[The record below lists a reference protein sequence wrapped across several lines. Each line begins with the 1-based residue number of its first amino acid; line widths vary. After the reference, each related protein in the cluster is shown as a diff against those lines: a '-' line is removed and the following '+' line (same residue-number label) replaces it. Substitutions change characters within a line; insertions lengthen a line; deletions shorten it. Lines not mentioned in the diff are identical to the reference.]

1 MGPLDPSA
9 ARPQVDRAAPRAT
22 AAPAAEP
29 HHQRAPPL
37 PPRRVPPPRGSVRAP
52 MPAPHRRLRSSFIGK
67 PAALSSRGP
76 KSHEPPRAPPL
87 PRSQK
92 RQATV
97 ASGPTPRRPRADL
110 ASPGDVDA
118 LRARFRRES
127 PALNDA
133 RCGDL
138 CLTCDIYGDA
148 DELKYYDAVL
158 ETVEKAAH
166 GTVDGVERCACR
178 FTVRW
183 TEGPRRGCWDNV
195 GVEVVCCVQE
205 SPIQDPV
212 LIEFLDDVKQV
223 WRGPTDQGEA
233 TAASQ
238 QAAPTRTPA
247 VSRWYSLVY
256 SSSN

>member
-1 MGPLDPSA
+1 M
-9 ARPQVDRAAPRAT
+9 
-22 AAPAAEP
+22 
-29 HHQRAPPL
+29 
-37 PPRRVPPPRGSVRAP
+37 
-52 MPAPHRRLRSSFIGK
+52 
-67 PAALSSRGP
+67 P
-76 KSHEPPRAPPL
+76 KS
-87 PRSQK
+87 QQ

-97 ASGPTPRRPRADL
+97 APAPTPRRPRPGMEYRARSDEAWYPARVLVQDGWLRVMFENFLEDADEWYDPVADL

-127 PALNDA
+127 PALHDA

-138 CLTCDIYGDA
+138 RPGDRLCLACDIYGDA

-183 TEGPRRGCWDNV
+183 TEGPRRGCWDKV

-212 LIEFLDDVKQV
+212 LTEFLDDV
-223 WRGPTDQGEA
+223 RNRFGEDQEA

-238 QAAPTRTPA
+238 EAAPTPA
-247 VSRWYSLVY
+247 GSRRVLFSLKTA
-256 SSSN
+256 SERLARRS